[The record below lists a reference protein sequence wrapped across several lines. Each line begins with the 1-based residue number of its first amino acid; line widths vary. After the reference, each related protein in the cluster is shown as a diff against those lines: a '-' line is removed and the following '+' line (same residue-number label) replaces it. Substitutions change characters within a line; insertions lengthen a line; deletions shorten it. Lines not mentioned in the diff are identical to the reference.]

1 MDLICSY
8 MTEFTPLRCDV
19 LVVVLL
25 TRAGTLPLFFVR
37 APAPMTRQPN
47 PCAHPRPPSSPLQQ
61 ASSVSSSSTH
71 PTLALAPVSTPAT
84 SRRSSPAL
92 SPRPADSF
100 PPPHSCAR
108 SVCSCSSLSDPP
120 TLLLR
125 PAGSH
130 PAMTPEASLL
140 RALLHFV
147 LATYRFLQPS
157 YDPPS
162 SSARPT
168 PTTAAGPA
176 STLYTPV
183 PTVFLASWPSVD
195 LVELVWTP
203 GHEKEKAVAVEKRQ
217 DGSSPR
223 VTSTQ
228 VKVDGQQF
236 MQTITVTSMCVLPA
250 LGGRTRE

>member
-1 MDLICSY
+1 
-8 MTEFTPLRCDV
+8 
-19 LVVVLL
+19 
-25 TRAGTLPLFFVR
+25 
-37 APAPMTRQPN
+37 MTRQSN
-47 PCAHPRPPSSPLQQ
+47 LCAYPRPPSSPLQQ

-71 PTLALAPVSTPAT
+71 PTLALAPVSTPAHPDVQV
-84 SRRSSPAL
+84 PAL

-100 PPPHSCAR
+100 PPSHSCAR
-108 SVCSCSSLSDPP
+108 SVCSCCSLSDPP

-147 LATYRFLQPS
+147 LAIYQFFQPS

-162 SSARPT
+162 SSARRT
-168 PTTAAGPA
+168 PTTADGPA
-176 STLYTPV
+176 STLYPPV

-203 GHEKEKAVAVEKRQ
+203 GHEKEKAVAMEKRQ
-217 DGSSPR
+217 DGSPPR

-228 VKVDGQQF
+228 VEIDGQQF
-236 MQTITVTSMCVLPA
+236 MQTTTVTSMCVLPA
-250 LGGRTRE
+250 LGGRTRD